1 MPSINKQS
9 LREEFDQLKD
19 EFEHLSNTGKITTE
33 SRSLFR
39 AMIILF
45 ELLIAVFMEKQ
56 TKKNNRNSS
65 IPSSQTDKDETATG
79 VGSNGKGKKLNDVLS
94 ANTRTVETI
103 QVTEVNDCHCCGE
116 DLSDTPAAGHERR
129 TRIDIIFEKVISHV
143 DAEIKVCPRCD
154 TRNKGRFPAGM
165 SAPLQYGP
173 GIREAVS
180 RYRLRLAMALEKVSA
195 TASLL

>member
-33 SRSLFR
+33 SRTLFR

-79 VGSNGKGKKLNDVLS
+79 VGSNGKGKKLNDVYMDSSSFASNLLMTLGS
-94 ANTRTVETI
+94 TAYVY
-103 QVTEVNDCHCCGE
+103 
-116 DLSDTPAAGHERR
+116 PA
-129 TRIDIIFEKVISHV
+129 S
-143 DAEIKVCPRCD
+143 
-154 TRNKGRFPAGM
+154 
-165 SAPLQYGP
+165 
-173 GIREAVS
+173 
-180 RYRLRLAMALEKVSA
+180 
-195 TASLL
+195 